1 MIRVADVMSLDGA
14 VVRLVVDL
22 AEILSYKI
30 GRSIAHN
37 KQVIG
42 KKTLGHLNMSN
53 QVWTI
58 V

>member
-30 GRSIAHN
+30 GRSIAHD

-42 KKTLGHLNMSN
+42 SVGK
-53 QVWTI
+53 QVEQSLDYRC
-58 V
+58 VL